1 MTYMLAAYAVIWI
14 VTFLF
19 VTSIFL
25 RQRSLRRDLEII
37 EQLVASTDDRTHQAV
52 E

>member
-14 VTFLF
+14 LTFVF
-19 VTSIFL
+19 ITSIFL
-25 RQRSLRRDLEII
+25 RQRSLQQDIQLM
-37 EQLVASTDDRTHQAV
+37 EQLLRDGAADKKDS